1 MENWKEIEGYSDYQ
15 ISSLGNI
22 KSLSRYVNHF
32 KGGKRLKKEKLIKLQ
47 IDKLGYVRANLFSN
61 NIVKYFLV
69 HRLVANAFINNSENK
84 PCVNHINGIK
94 TDNRIENLEWCTYS
108 ENQKHSYKLGLNNN
122 GNGDTSRSKK
132 LNSKLVLEIRNSNLK
147 QSKLAEI
154 YKISQSQISMI
165 KSYKSWSL
173 LTNIKTYHN
182 GI

>member
-32 KGGKRLKKEKLIKLQ
+32 KGGKRLKKEKLLKLQ
-47 IDKLGYVRANLFSN
+47 IDKLGYVRVSLFSN
-61 NIVKYFLV
+61 NVVKYFLV
-69 HRLVANAFINNSENK
+69 HRLVANAFFTNTENK

-94 TDNRIENLEWCTYS
+94 TDNTVENLEWCTYS

-132 LNSKLVLEIRNSNLK
+132 LNSKQVLEIRNSNLT
-147 QSKLAEI
+147 QSKLANI
-154 YKISQSQISMI
+154 YKVAQSQISNI
-165 KSYKSWSL
+165 KLYKSWSL
-173 LTNIKTYHN
+173 K
-182 GI
+182 

>member
-1 MENWKEIEGYSDYQ
+1 MENWKKIEGYSDYQ

-32 KGGKRLKKEKLIKLQ
+32 KGGKRLKKEKLLKLN
-47 IDKLGYVRANLFSN
+47 IDKLGYVKVNIYSN
-61 NIVKYFLV
+61 NIRRHILV
-69 HRLVANAFINNSENK
+69 HRLVANAFITNVENK

-132 LNSKLVLEIRNSNLK
+132 LNSKLVIEIRNSNLT
-147 QSKLAEI
+147 QRQLSDI
-154 YKISQSQISMI
+154 YKVTQSQISNI
-165 KSYKSWSL
+165 KLYKSWNL
-173 LTNIKTYHN
+173 K
-182 GI
+182 

>member
-32 KGGKRLKKEKLIKLQ
+32 KGGKRLKKEKLLKLQ
-47 IDKLGYVRANLFSN
+47 IDKLGYVRVNLFSN
-61 NIVKYFLV
+61 NVVKYFLV
-69 HRLVANAFINNSENK
+69 HRLVANAFFNNTENK

-94 TDNRIENLEWCTYS
+94 TDNTVENLEWCTYS

-132 LNSKLVLEIRNSNLK
+132 LNSKQVLEIRNSNLT
-147 QSKLAEI
+147 QSKLANI
-154 YKISQSQISMI
+154 YKVAQSQISNI
-165 KSYKSWSL
+165 KLYKSWNL
-173 LTNIKTYHN
+173 K
-182 GI
+182 